1 MKRSGIVGALLAALL
16 IVGSL
21 GLAVAQD
28 ADVTARIVLDGDAI
42 IVDGDGAEVA
52 GTVVTIT
59 QAGTYSISG
68 ALDDGQIRVNSDD
81 AGAVILVLN
90 GVEIT
95 NMTSA
100 PVYVVNAESVTI
112 TLADGTQ
119 NTLTDGATYVYAS
132 ADEDEPNA
140 ALFSN
145 DDLTIDGTGSLTVTG
160 NYNDAI
166 HSDDGLTISGAPTIT
181 ATAVDDTIQVST
193 TFTMLDGS
201 LHLVAGGGSGVTLS
215 EDLSGKGIKADEMID
230 IEGGTL
236 IIDAADDAIRSE
248 TDLVLNDGT
257 IVISAIGKAIHASY
271 NLEVNGGSVE
281 ILTADEGLEGGF
293 ITINGGYLDITTTDD
308 GINVSEPDD
317 IPNTSLYYLHIN
329 DGFIIVNAEG
339 DGIDSN
345 GSITMNG
352 GTVLVNGPTA
362 MDNSALDYD
371 GTFDINGGLLVAVGS
386 AGMAQAPGESSTQ
399 SVVLA
404 NLDTAQSAG
413 TLVHIA
419 GADGETLLTY
429 APSKDYQ
436 SIVFSSPELTSGAT
450 YTVYTGGSVSGT
462 EDGGLYT
469 DATYTAGDEQTSFT
483 VSSVV
488 TTVGNVR
495 GFGGGMRGA
504 PPQGMGQP
512 PEGMGQPPEG
522 MPEPPEGFTP
532 GQPPE
537 GTPETAG

>member
-1 MKRSGIVGALLAALL
+1 MKRSGIVGALLTALL

-21 GLAVAQD
+21 GLAGAQD

-42 IVDGDGAEVA
+42 VVDGDGAEVA
-52 GTVVTIT
+52 GTVVTLT
-59 QAGTYSISG
+59 QAGTYSVSG
-68 ALDDGQIRVNSDD
+68 VLDDGQIRVDTDD
-81 AGAVILVLN
+81 AGAVNLILN

-95 NMTSA
+95 HTTSA
-100 PVYVVNAESVTI
+100 PVYFVNAESVTI

-119 NTLTDGATYVYAS
+119 NTLADGTTYVHAS

-160 NYNDAI
+160 NYKDAI
-166 HSDDGLTISGAPTIT
+166 QSDDGLTISGAPTIT

-193 TFTMLDGS
+193 TFTMLGGS
-201 LHLVAGGGSGVTLS
+201 LNLVAGGGSGVTLS
-215 EDLSGKGIKADEMID
+215 EDLSGKGIKADERID

-248 TDLVLNDGT
+248 TDLVLNDGS

-271 NLEVNGGSVE
+271 NLEINGGSVE

-293 ITINGGYLDITTTDD
+293 ITINGGYFDITTTDD

-386 AGMAQAPGESSTQ
+386 AGMAQAPGESSSQ

-404 NLDTAQSAG
+404 NLDTVQSAG

-429 APSKDYQ
+429 APSMDYQ
-436 SIVFSSPELTSGAT
+436 SIVFSSPQLTSGAT

-469 DATYTAGDEQTSFT
+469 DATYTAGDEQASFT

-504 PPQGMGQP
+504 PPQGMG
-512 PEGMGQPPEG
+512 
-522 MPEPPEGFTP
+522 EPPEGFTP
-532 GQPPE
+532 GQTPE
-537 GTPETAG
+537 GRLKPAVDR